1 MSHFATRLTAAA
13 AAAVLGGTLL
23 AQSPATAAAVTAP
36 AVVAPAA
43 ATAAPKFKATV
54 YYYKHIRRGGY
65 TTYKVKVTNRG
76 YDGQAH
82 ALLAG
87 AFPAGT
93 RKIKVIGKPRSVTC
107 DVEGRGLGCWIS
119 SLDNGDTTT
128 LTVGV
133 WLSPSKR
140 GTYTAQFGVAY
151 ADSPDVDADE
161 VIDYRRLTKF
171 KSKIV

>member
-1 MSHFATRLTAAA
+1 MSHLATRLTATA

-23 AQSPATAAAVTAP
+23 VQSPATAAAVTAP
-36 AVVAPAA
+36 AVAAPAA
-43 ATAAPKFKATV
+43 ATAESKFKATV

-65 TTYKVKVTNRG
+65 TTYKIKVTNRG
-76 YDGQAH
+76 YEGQAY

-93 RKIKVIGKPRSVTC
+93 RKIKVISKPRSVTC
-107 DVEGRGLGCWIS
+107 DVEGRSLGCWVA
-119 SLDNGDTTT
+119 SLDKGDTTT

-140 GTYTAQFGVAY
+140 GAYTAQFGVCY
-151 ADSPDVDADE
+151 ADNPDVDIDE

-171 KSKIV
+171 KSKVV